1 MGDASWLCSSP
12 SQPPGNLEPGAGTG
26 LPFSKQSKKKAN
38 LQADL
43 KGNRCFDAFGVE
55 AGRG

>member
-1 MGDASWLCSSP
+1 LV
-12 SQPPGNLEPGAGTG
+12 PGAGTG

-38 LQADL
+38 LQAE
-43 KGNRCFDAFGVE
+43 GNRCFDAFGVE